1 MHVGLFSN
9 VFTYVPSECRFAAR
23 GARVEAQRPSA
34 KAERTHLK
42 RSTKLS
48 HGGDLLVRIHA
59 VSKKMFFKNVC
70 IVWGSLSWGLTH
82 VSTLRWDGLGI
93 GRHCNISNLEDKVGR
108 LRERKGCRYEEGGGG
123 EEKGEIWHDKSQT
136 WVWALFYKGGG
147 GEKSFHEKVFVGR
160 REKKNAPLA
169 FYEWKDVTWWQMSKI
184 NDAMRKKWQ
193 FAKSY
198 TRSLFGTRWGGKK
211 HWKKWRKTIL
221 WECLKNND
229 EHFYFFLN
237 V

>member
-1 MHVGLFSN
+1 M
-9 VFTYVPSECRFAAR
+9 
-23 GARVEAQRPSA
+23 EAQRPSA

-123 EEKGEIWHDKSQT
+123 KKRVKYDMTKVRHEYELYFT
-136 WVWALFYKGGG
+136 RGGAG
-147 GEKSFHEKVFVGR
+147 
-160 REKKNAPLA
+160 KNH
-169 FYEWKDVTWWQMSKI
+169 S
-184 NDAMRKKWQ
+184 MRK
-193 FAKSY
+193 Y
-198 TRSLFGTRWGGKK
+198 LLEEGKK
-211 HWKKWRKTIL
+211 KMHR
-221 WECLKNND
+221 
-229 EHFYFFLN
+229 
-237 V
+237 